1 MFIVQLKHT
10 QMKKKEIKIEEL
22 IKVLEEQVKK
32 GVTSV
37 SIKGTL
43 MSEQDG
49 NLIIVSTEKQF

>member
-1 MFIVQLKHT
+1 
-10 QMKKKEIKIEEL
+10 MKKKEIKIEEL

>member
-1 MFIVQLKHT
+1 MFIVKLKHT

>member
-1 MFIVQLKHT
+1 MFIVKLKHT
-10 QMKKKEIKIEEL
+10 QMKNKEIKIEEL